1 METQKKEKEIHD
13 LKGRYDPTFLKEVDY
28 SARVFQVT
36 RCSSCGLPLDL
47 PTVHFM
53 CKHSFHQRY
62 PHQKVLKFMVDVFLI
77 LMTRSVHNVRKK
89 MPRSEICGDNKTN
102 GQSDKIYFV
111 RISGIQMINSVSL
124 QIGLV
129 KAL

>member
-1 METQKKEKEIHD
+1 METQKKEREILD
-13 LKGRYDPTFLKEVDY
+13 LKGRYSPVLCDFNF

-62 PHQKVLKFMVDVFLI
+62 TVRRFLSNVGVFLI
-77 LMTRSVHNVRKK
+77 LMIQSVRNVQKKMQPYEIYDVNRMNGQKDRTYSVHTF
-89 MPRSEICGDNKTN
+89 E
-102 GQSDKIYFV
+102 
-111 RISGIQMINSVSL
+111 IQMINSVL
-124 QIGLV
+124 WPIGSAREL
-129 KAL
+129 